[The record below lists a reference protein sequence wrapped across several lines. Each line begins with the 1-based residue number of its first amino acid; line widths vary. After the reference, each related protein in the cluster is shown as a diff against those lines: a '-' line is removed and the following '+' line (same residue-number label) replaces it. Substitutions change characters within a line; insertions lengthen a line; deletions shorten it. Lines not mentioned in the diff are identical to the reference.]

1 MSRPEIIDG
10 CKKIITKYLINV
22 MGKDNIVSIILYGSV
37 ARHEESYKYVN
48 GKPYLESDIDVLVVV
63 RSKAVAVRFLII
75 FKRLCNN
82 ITNELRKQWS
92 LSHVNLSI
100 TTESRLL
107 LMHPNSFHLHLKLNG
122 KVIFGKELIGLMPSY
137 GYDQYKEIP
146 VSQLNRTV
154 FGHMIFVVRNIAS
167 SGILD
172 DNITTDGYNSIL
184 KSIRKL
190 TLFML
195 RAIIIKNSIPV
206 NPYSISEI
214 RAKCNLYKGKN
225 SIYDDLLNSYEDI
238 KLCNSRENC
247 SMVELQKYLV
257 RVITQ
262 FNSTVTI
269 LSGSNYPLVALP
281 KKLLFG
287 QFAFIRRLEYSIYV
301 FLINLETSLNMDLFR
316 FMIYIIRGPENIY
329 LRYYN
334 LFVSSSNLIRTADD
348 KKESADIFQKR
359 QSWLKAYH
367 KSLKPW
373 KYDKIAE

>member
-1 MSRPEIIDG
+1 MSHPEIIEN
-10 CKKIITKYLINV
+10 CKKITVEYLI
-22 MGKDNIVSIILYGSV
+22 GAIGRDNIVSIILYGSV
-37 ARHEESYKYVN
+37 ARHEESYNYVN

-63 RSKAVAVRFLII
+63 KNKAIALKGLIRF
-75 FKRLCNN
+75 KHLCSV
-82 ITNELRKQWS
+82 ITNELKKKYL
-92 LSHVNLSI
+92 LSNVNLAI
-100 TTESRLL
+100 TTEDRLL
-107 LMHPNSFHLHLKLNG
+107 NAYHNVFNLFLKLDG
-122 KVIFGKELIGLMPSY
+122 KVIFGKELIGLMPNFEF
-137 GYDQYKEIP
+137 DEIP
-146 VSQLNRTV
+146 VDNLYRMII
-154 FGHMIFVVRNIAS
+154 GHMIFVVRNIAS

-172 DNITTDGYNSIL
+172 GNITTDGYNSIL

-190 TLFML
+190 TLFLL
-195 RAIIIKNSIPV
+195 RVIIIKDSLPV
-206 NPYSISEI
+206 NPYDITEI
-214 RAKCNLYKGKN
+214 KAKRNLYQTKN

-238 KLCNSRENC
+238 KLCDSRENC
-247 SMVELQKYLV
+247 SMVELQKYIV

-269 LSGSNYPLVALP
+269 LTGSNYPLDALP

-287 QFAFIRRLEYSIYV
+287 QFRFIRRLEYSMYV
-301 FLINLETSLNMDLFR
+301 FLINLETSLNIGLVK
-316 FMIYIIRGPENIY
+316 FMVNIIRGPEDIY

-348 KKESADIFQKR
+348 KKESADLFQKR